1 VLYRELREQWEL
13 ENLSEYA
20 FCSANSKGRAR
31 ALEPC
36 PMRTCYCR
44 DRDRI
49 IHSKAFRRLKHKTQ
63 VFLSPE
69 GDHYRTRLIH
79 TLEVSQISRDIAR
92 ALRLNEDL
100 TEAIALGH
108 DLGHTPF
115 GHAGERILDELS
127 PFGFCH
133 NAQSVRICEKLE
145 KLNLTA
151 EVLDGILGHTGDSIP
166 QTLEG
171 KIVRIAD
178 RIAYINHDID
188 DAIRGG
194 IIRTEDLPEST
205 ARILGESPS
214 QRINAM
220 IMGILSASTG
230 KNDIVMDPVI
240 QDATDELRGFLFEK
254 VYKGSKAKEEESKA
268 ENMIAA
274 LYQYFVEH
282 TAKIPAEFD
291 EIIQSEGVV
300 RAVCDYISGMS
311 DIYSVKLY
319 TDLFVPKRWEG

>member
-1 VLYRELREQWEL
+1 MLYRELREQWEK

-20 FCSANSKGRAR
+20 FCSADSKGRADYI
-31 ALEPC
+31 EPC

-108 DLGHTPF
+108 DLGHAPF

-133 NAQSVRICEKLE
+133 NAQSVRVCTKLE
-145 KLNLTA
+145 KLNLTS

-194 IIRTEDLPEST
+194 IICVDDLPVST
-205 ARILGESPS
+205 ARILGTNPS
-214 QRINAM
+214 QRINTM

-230 KNDIVMDPVI
+230 KNDIVMNPAVYA
-240 QDATDELRGFLFEK
+240 ATDELRSFLFEK

-268 ENMIAA
+268 ENMLAS
-274 LYQYFVEH
+274 LYQYFMEH

-291 EIIQSEGVV
+291 EIIQSEGVA

-319 TDLFVPKRWEG
+319 ADLFVPKRWEG